1 MKWIWGLLFL
11 LTASFVEAQTTAVTA
26 LVTDADSQTWNNGTF
41 TISFNPVPGK
51 PGPYFYNGAPFVPQ
65 TYTGTMDASGNLAQS
80 LPSTSFITPSGTT
93 WKFTVCPNAT
103 AGCLTTNLAINGSS
117 QDISSQLSSLAKGP
131 RFPAIPGSYGYLDV
145 EIAPVPLPGGE
156 YFNVTSL
163 VSRCWTGF
171 SWTACGGGSGGTGT
185 VVASPQFQIGYFPN
199 AGSVAT
205 VQGGGATTDAVGNVR
220 TLSTNGNPSAFLNQ
234 STPTANNGLTRSLQV
249 TGNMATADMDYPLSS
264 FNEFQ
269 SYGNNCRAPM
279 FWTGFPIF
287 PVCGI
292 ADQTTAYD
300 FRAFSRGRLDHNP
313 NANGFGGPMD
323 FVKLVRDNNIDG
335 YQTFEDY
342 VQGQQIFCCA
352 PPSNGFGQ
360 TFMTGWEF
368 NLQDNTNEIT
378 SVVTI
383 QAAKPGQSDF
393 QLLQLIQHVNGQ
405 CNTPSDECGANMRR
419 ISVVDNEPFFGS
431 LNSTVAPGNNVFP
444 ITPDGNSVYAG
455 EIKLMTDRTQAR
467 SPYTVTSTTG
477 GGYPNPGTLT
487 ITQTV
492 TPDTRCVVNST
503 ISVNGK
509 IHAGTTATTFAVT
522 GCTAAIVTTSPLCIA
537 GAQNVQSVKVTSGG
551 TSSIT
556 ANLFSGIG
564 TGDVAYQGPN
574 ACGAV
579 NLVANTHGAYN
590 NILQVIGAP
599 SAHVLEVVSMGVGN
613 WQGGANGAF
622 STIHLASGVTLT
634 RSGGTVSVPIT
645 FADTT
650 GLFLGANFI
659 VTSAVDSSFNGIHKV
674 LTDDGASPIST
685 ITWADSGAT
694 ATTTTTAFSYL
705 EAASGLPANQVIYY
719 PAVRILQAEN
729 PSTLQNDGTMV
740 TMEHGWTGN
749 TGDELYSGP
758 SDQLPF
764 TMDHSTWQNEVPT
777 SPQLAIATY
786 AEAQVINPCPQCSFI
801 HVFASTNNGNSDFF
815 GPGGGTQTPSYE
827 FVHVG
832 GQALYHVY
840 NDYDFA
846 PDNSGVVTVVRGCG
860 LYPCTS
866 PFSTFGVLSLPG
878 PGGSGAFTQTWAP
891 SIQTMQWII
900 GGNVIELAPTFTF
913 FGDPVNVQA
922 EISVNANGAGLALFS
937 AVAATGSAPVG
948 VYEAG
953 AVGAHSYGFETFGTG
968 NGAGLP
974 GASGVQD
981 ETTHIFT
988 WSTCSAGGIFFGTP
1002 VSGGN
1007 VCAGTGAVAS
1017 ISASG
1022 VIVGTSVGP
1031 SALAQWTTGA
1041 IDPTGACQT
1050 GALYSNTSG
1059 ASGHVFWTCVASS
1072 WVNIK

>member
-1 MKWIWGLLFL
+1 MMKSFKVLLL
-11 LTASFVEAQTTAVTA
+11 LLVSYPLTAQIVRWDFLASTTGNPVSGASAPAGSLVPILGISNAGVKLCTDAACTTPVATYTDATGTTPCTFPTQLTRPGVTGCFATADAQGNLGAWLQATTTPLYYKITAV
-26 LVTDADSQTWNNGTF
+26 WG
-41 TISFNPVPGK
+41 SFI
-51 PGPYFYNGAPFVPQ
+51 APFSP
-65 TYTGTMDASGNLAQS
+65 
-80 LPSTSFITPSGTT
+80 P
-93 WKFTVCPNAT
+93 
-103 AGCLTTNLAINGSS
+103 
-117 QDISSQLSSLAKGP
+117 
-131 RFPAIPGSYGYLDV
+131 
-145 EIAPVPLPGGE
+145 
-156 YFNVTSL
+156 
-163 VSRCWTGF
+163 
-171 SWTACGGGSGGTGT
+171 GSGG
-185 VVASPQFQIGYFPN
+185 
-199 AGSVAT
+199 
-205 VQGGGATTDAVGNVR
+205 GGGA
-220 TLSTNGNPSAFLNQ
+220 GNPSLPFTSIQFNNGGTFGGTTVAVTDTVGNIRVPSINGTPDAFLNQ

-249 TGNMATADMDYPLSS
+249 TGNAATANLDYPLSS

-455 EIKLMTDRTQAR
+455 DIKLMTDRTQAR

-492 TPDTRCVVNST
+492 TPDIRGVVNST

-509 IHAGTTATTFAVT
+509 IHAGTTSTTFAVT
-522 GCTAAIVTTSPLCIA
+522 GATGTFVTTLPLCIA

-551 TSSIT
+551 TTSIT

-564 TGDVAYQGPN
+564 AGDVIYQGPN

-685 ITWADSGAT
+685 ITWSDSGAT

-705 EAASGLPANQVIYY
+705 EAASGLPANEVIYY

-764 TMDHSTWQNEVPT
+764 TLDHSTWQNEVPT

-860 LYPCTS
+860 IYPCTS

-891 SIQTMQWII
+891 SAQTMEWII

-913 FGDPVNVQA
+913 FGQSVNVQA
-922 EISVNANGAGLALFS
+922 EVSVNPTGAGAASFS
-937 AVAATGSAPVG
+937 ANASSGSFPQAIF
-948 VYEAG
+948 EAKALG
-953 AVGAHSYGFETFGTG
+953 SHDFAYTTFGTG
-968 NGAGLP
+968 NSSGLAGVNGSIDGSLA
-974 GASGVQD
+974 GG
-981 ETTHIFT
+981 TFT
-988 WSTCSAGGIFFGTP
+988 WSTCSAGGIFFGVP
-1002 VSGGN
+1002 ISGGN
-1007 VCAGTGAVAS
+1007 VCAGTGAMAS
-1017 ISASG
+1017 ISATG
-1022 VIVGTSVGP
+1022 VIIGTSVGP
-1031 SALAQWTTGA
+1031 SANSQWTTGA
-1041 IDPTGACQT
+1041 GAPSGACTT
-1050 GALYSNTSG
+1050 GSLYTSTTG
-1059 ASGHVFWTCVASS
+1059 TTTNNL
-1072 WVNIK
+1072 WVCGSTAWQLVH